1 MISERALASAI
12 SHRIGSEP
20 RSQSELIPRLRCS
33 EEDKDK
39 MGSNDLNA
47 PFLSIPGVL
56 NFRDIG
62 GYPIASQPG
71 KEVRRGVVYRSAE
84 PSQITNAGREKIQ
97 QLGITV
103 AYDLRSEREV
113 SRSHRDVPL
122 DEFIGVKRILAPVFR
137 DGDYSPEASKPT
149 GLAPR

>member
-1 MISERALASAI
+1 
-12 SHRIGSEP
+12 
-20 RSQSELIPRLRCS
+20 
-33 EEDKDK
+33 

-122 DEFIGVKRILAPVFR
+122 DEFMGVQRILAPVFR
-137 DGDYSPEASKPT
+137 DGDYSPEAVALRFKTYRASPEVSFQIEWQYHCQKRVT
-149 GLAPR
+149 GCSQPRLLSTSYTSSGIC